1 MTWIMWNVHRQ
12 MLTEF
17 MQNWI
22 LCQEVIFS
30 LKEIEALLQPKNII
44 SASDEELIQKVIP
57 RAEHHLTS
65 VQTDVLR
72 INAILI
78 RIFPAI
84 SLDSKTFLCTSQY
97 RSVFFNPSS
106 FPISGTVIQV
116 LFCVGR
122 RL

>member
-1 MTWIMWNVHRQ
+1 MGCDACQDACPYNKRHSWN
-12 MLTEF
+12 EGEDF
-17 MQNWI
+17 PG
-22 LCQEVIFS
+22 

-97 RSVFFNPSS
+97 
-106 FPISGTVIQV
+106 
-116 LFCVGR
+116 
-122 RL
+122 